1 MIQLRPYLLS
11 IGLACGLMSSVAH
24 AAEQP
29 IPYPTCQKTL
39 TYKILFN
46 GANIGQYQRQENWDG
61 QSAIIRSN
69 GKISLFITSATIEQQ
84 SKLQWSTK
92 ENQFINTVFNRQ
104 IKGLMS
110 GKTQTTYT
118 NNGHSATNVADGKTK
133 EFTASNL
140 PILNTDSIGTQI
152 RFDVMHSKKNF
163 DFNMISDNKLKH
175 YYFTVVGNEMLD
187 TNYGRINTIKVTQIK
202 AKDRQLILWFAP
214 SLDYQMVKGQY
225 ERSVIDVKAI
235 LENMRST
242 CPSESQ
248 I

>member
-1 MIQLRPYLLS
+1 MIQLRPYMLS
-11 IGLACGLMSSVAH
+11 IGLACGLMSGVAH
-24 AAEQP
+24 AAAQP
-29 IPYPTCQKTL
+29 ISYPSCQKTL

-46 GANIGQYQRQENWDG
+46 GASIGQYQRQENWNG
-61 QSAIIRSN
+61 QSATIRSH
-69 GKISLFITSATIEQQ
+69 GKISLFITSASINQQ
-84 SKLQWSTK
+84 SDLTWSAK
-92 ENQFINTVFNRQ
+92 ENQFINTAFNRQ
-104 IKGLMS
+104 ITGLMS
-110 GKTQTTYT
+110 GKTQTTYS
-118 NNGHSATNVADGKTK
+118 NNGHTATNVSDGKTQQ
-133 EFTASNL
+133 FSTNDL
-140 PILNTDSIGTQI
+140 PILNTDSIGEQI
-152 RFDVMHSKKNF
+152 RFDIMHGKKNF

-175 YYFTVVGNEMLD
+175 YYFTVAGNEMLE
-187 TNYGRINTIKVTQIK
+187 TNYGRINTIKVTQIR